1 MTKLLKNVQMLNE
14 QGELQQVDILMEDGK
29 VADIQSTIT
38 VEGAEVIDGKGLVV
52 SPGFVDVHTHLRE
65 PGYEHKETIATGSAS
80 AAKGGFTTICAMP
93 NTNPV
98 PDSVEHLDMINQ
110 LIEERAVIRVLPY
123 GSLTVAQS
131 GDERTDLAALK
142 AHGAVAFSDDGVGV
156 QEAATM
162 YEQMKDAAAI
172 GMTVVAHCEDN
183 SLIYDGVMHE
193 GTRNKELGLPGIPSI
208 CESVQIARDVL
219 LAEAAGAHYHVCHV
233 STKESV
239 RAVRDAKAAG
249 IHVTAEVCPH
259 HLLLEEMDIPSDDA
273 NWKMNPPL
281 RAIEDK
287 DSLHAA
293 LLDGTI
299 DCIATDHA
307 PHTVE
312 EKCCGMVGAPFGI
325 VGFETAFP
333 LLYTHFVKT
342 GKWTLQQL
350 IEWMATKPAEI
361 FKLPYG
367 KIEVGASADLVLI
380 DLEKEQQIDAEG
392 FVSMGRNTPFN
403 GWTAQGWPVVTIYNG
418 QIVWEDAQ

>member
-1 MTKLLKNVQMLNE
+1 MLDE
-14 QGELQQVDILMEDGK
+14 QGDLNATEIFIEDGK
-29 VADIQSTIT
+29 IAAIGEHLERNADET
-38 VEGAEVIDGKGLVV
+38 IDGKGHVIA
-52 SPGFVDVHTHLRE
+52 PGFVDVHVHLRE
-65 PGYEHKETIATGSAS
+65 PGFEHKETIATGTMS

-93 NTNPV
+93 NTKPV
-98 PDSVEHLDMINQ
+98 PDSIENLDMING
-110 LIEERAVIRVLPY
+110 LIEKSAIVRVLPY

-131 GDERTDLAALK
+131 GDARTDLRALK
-142 AHGAVAFSDDGVGV
+142 EHGAVAFSDDGVGV

-162 YEQMKDAAAI
+162 YEQMKDAAKI

-183 SLIYDGVMHE
+183 SLIYNGVMHE
-193 GTRNKELGLPGIPSI
+193 GKRNKELNLPGIPSI

-239 RAVRDAKAAG
+239 RVVRDAKAAG
-249 IHVTAEVCPH
+249 INVTAEVCPH

-281 RAIEDK
+281 RAND
-287 DSLHAA
+287 DWQALHEG

-307 PHTVE
+307 PHTQE

-333 LLYTHFVKT
+333 LLYTQFVET
-342 GKWTLQQL
+342 RKWTLKQL
-350 IEWMATKPAEI
+350 IDWMSIKPAKL
-361 FKLPYG
+361 FNLPYG
-367 KIEVGASADLVLI
+367 KIEVGASADLVLL
-380 DLEKEQQIDAEG
+380 DLKEEKVVNAEE
-392 FVSMGRNTPFN
+392 FASKGRNTPFN
-403 GWTAQGWPVVTIYNG
+403 GWKAKGFPVLTISKGN
-418 QIVWEDAQ
+418 IVWEDAQ

>member
-1 MTKLLKNVQMLNE
+1 MRKIIKNVLILDK
-14 QGELQQVDILMEDGK
+14 QGDLTSTEIYIENGK
-29 VADIQSTIT
+29 IAAIGEHLDQKADEI
-38 VEGAEVIDGKGLVV
+38 IDGKGNLIA
-52 SPGFVDVHTHLRE
+52 PGFVDVHVHLRE
-65 PGYEHKETIATGSAS
+65 PGFEHKETIATGSQS

-93 NTNPV
+93 NTKPV
-98 PDSVEHLDMINQ
+98 PDSVENLDLING
-110 LIEERAVIRVLPY
+110 LIENSAVVRVLPY

-131 GDERTDLAALK
+131 GDERTNLKALK
-142 AHGAVAFSDDGVGV
+142 EHGAVAFSDDGVGV

-172 GMTVVAHCEDN
+172 GMAVVAHCEDN

-193 GTRNKELGLPGIPSI
+193 GKRNKQLNLPGIPSI

-219 LAEAAGAHYHVCHV
+219 LAEASGAHYHVCHV

-239 RAVRDAKAAG
+239 RVVRDAKAAG
-249 IHVTAEVCPH
+249 INVTAEVCPH

-281 RAIEDK
+281 RAND
-287 DSLHAA
+287 DWQALHEG

-307 PHTVE
+307 PHTQE

-333 LLYTHFVKT
+333 LLYTQFVEN
-342 GKWTLQQL
+342 GKWTLKQL
-350 IEWMATKPAEI
+350 IDWMTIKPARL
-361 FKLPYG
+361 FDLPYG
-367 KIEVGASADLVLI
+367 KIEVGSSADLVLL
-380 DLEKEQQIDAEG
+380 DLKKEKIVNADEFA
-392 FVSMGRNTPFN
+392 SKGRNTPFN
-403 GWTAQGWPVVTIYNG
+403 GWKAKGFPLLTIFEGN
-418 QIVWEDAQ
+418 IVWEDAQ

>member
-1 MTKLLKNVQMLNE
+1 MLDE
-14 QGELQQVDILMEDGK
+14 QGDLNATEIFIEDGK
-29 VADIQSTIT
+29 IAAIGEHLERNADET
-38 VEGAEVIDGKGLVV
+38 IDGKGHVIA
-52 SPGFVDVHTHLRE
+52 PGFVDVHVHLRE
-65 PGYEHKETIATGSAS
+65 PGFEHKETIATGTMS

-93 NTNPV
+93 NTKPV
-98 PDSVEHLDMINQ
+98 PDSIENLDMING
-110 LIEERAVIRVLPY
+110 LIEKSAIVRVLPY

-131 GDERTDLAALK
+131 GDARTDLRALK
-142 AHGAVAFSDDGVGV
+142 EHGAVAFSDDGVGV

-162 YEQMKDAAAI
+162 YEQMKDAAKI

-183 SLIYDGVMHE
+183 SLIYNGVMHE
-193 GTRNKELGLPGIPSI
+193 GKRNKELNLPGIPSI

-239 RAVRDAKAAG
+239 RVVRDAKAAG
-249 IHVTAEVCPH
+249 INVTAEVCPH

-281 RAIEDK
+281 RAND
-287 DSLHAA
+287 DWQALHEG

-307 PHTVE
+307 PHTQE

-333 LLYTHFVKT
+333 LLYTQFVET
-342 GKWTLQQL
+342 GKWTLKQL
-350 IEWMATKPAEI
+350 IDWMSIKPAKL
-361 FKLPYG
+361 FNLPYG
-367 KIEVGASADLVLI
+367 KIEVGASADLVLL
-380 DLEKEQQIDAEG
+380 DLKEEKVVNAEE
-392 FVSMGRNTPFN
+392 FASKGRNTPFN
-403 GWTAQGWPVVTIYNG
+403 GWKAKGFPVLTISKGN
-418 QIVWEDAQ
+418 IVWEDAQ